1 MIKLLATDLDGTL
14 LNLFHTTDLFILD
27 TINQIN
33 ESNINLC
40 LATARHM
47 HRHMLKRLGLMSKR
61 FYTIGMNGAIIKDCR
76 GNILRKSVIDKETLS
91 SLIDNLPI
99 KEFMFFDEENSY
111 TTLTRKEFVRAMF
124 KSIRRF
130 ANTFSDYGMNLDNI
144 IFDVKKE
151 ELMQKDI
158 LDITSFCLNKK
169 KVRKIKQ
176 FLKGKKVSETSSG
189 FIGIDIID
197 SNVNK
202 GEAVKWLQN
211 YLSLQDDEVCVFGD
225 STNDIQM
232 IDAYYY
238 SYAPNNDDKII
249 KHLANFNCDSNFNY
263 GPCSIM
269 REIVENK
276 GEILND

>member
-47 HRHMLKRLGLMSKR
+47 HRHMSKRLGLMSKR
-61 FYTIGMNGAIIKDCR
+61 FYTIGMNGAIIKDYR

-99 KEFMFFDEENSY
+99 NDFMFFDENNSY
-111 TTLTRKEFVRAMF
+111 TTLTRKEFIKAMF
-124 KSIRRF
+124 KSIRRL
-130 ANTFSDYGMNLDNI
+130 ANTFSDYGLNLDNI
-144 IFDVKKE
+144 IFGVKKE
-151 ELMQKDI
+151 ELMEKDI
-158 LDITSFCLNKK
+158 LDITSFCLSKK
-169 KVRKIKQ
+169 KVRRIKQ
-176 FLKGKKVSETSSG
+176 FLKGKKVCETSSG

-197 SNVNK
+197 SNINK

-211 YLSLQDDEVCVFGD
+211 YLSLKDEEVCVFGD
-225 STNDIQM
+225 STNDMQM
-232 IDAYYY
+232 IDTYYY
-238 SYAPNNDDKII
+238 TYAPKNADKII
-249 KHLANFNCDSNFNY
+249 KYLANFSCDSNINY